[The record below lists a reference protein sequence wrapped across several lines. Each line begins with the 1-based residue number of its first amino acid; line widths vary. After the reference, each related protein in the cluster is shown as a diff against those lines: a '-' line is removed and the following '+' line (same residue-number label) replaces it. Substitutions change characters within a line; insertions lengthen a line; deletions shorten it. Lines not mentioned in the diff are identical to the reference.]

1 MGSVFNNIFCM
12 GRGRFFCI
20 RYGWKDLFKK
30 IFIWM
35 EIVYRMEKGL
45 YDALQVR
52 FIKLHFT
59 VAFLQDSQLPEDKVS
74 AIRGGMGEMLL
85 RMNCIRDRQCES
97 CDFEPECIVQRTM
110 YSKFEKTPKFVT
122 TGGSIGYV
130 LECEDDRRYFRRGET
145 LDFYLIL
152 FGKTIVYLN
161 QFVQAFQE
169 MGIRS
174 GIGKSHARFLI
185 SDIKNTEGQSVLMNN
200 VLDMRKCIVHVLYD
214 YLLFRT
220 MWSDITRQGNRIVF
234 RSPLTLKYQNEFLQE
249 FRLNAI
255 VNAVVRRI
263 YMLDCFEGIESDIY
277 EKYNYGGIIVP
288 EFLQQENYSV
298 RVCRYSTRKNEKMIL
313 KGIKG
318 HALLPKLTEDI
329 WQILIVGELIH
340 IGKNTSFGFGRYV
353 IQ

>member
-1 MGSVFNNIFCM
+1 
-12 GRGRFFCI
+12 
-20 RYGWKDLFKK
+20 
-30 IFIWM
+30 
-35 EIVYRMEKGL
+35 MEKGL

-52 FIKLHFT
+52 FIKLRFT

-97 CDFEPECIVQRTM
+97 CDFESECIVQRTM
-110 YSKFEKTPKFVT
+110 YSKFEKTPEFVT
-122 TGGSIGYV
+122 MGGSIGYV
-130 LECEDDRRYFRRGET
+130 LECEDGRGHFREGER
-145 LDFYLIL
+145 LSFCLIL

-161 QFVQAFQE
+161 QFVQAFRE
-169 MGIRS
+169 MGMQN
-174 GIGKSHARFLI
+174 GIGKSHARFQI
-185 SDIKNTEGQSVLMNN
+185 ADIQNTEGQSVLEKNI
-200 VLDMRKCIVHVLYD
+200 LDMKKCIVHVLYD
-214 YLLFRT
+214 YILFRN
-220 MWSDITRQGNRIVF
+220 MWSGMPGRGSRIVF
-234 RSPLTLKYQNEFLQE
+234 ESPLALKYRNEFLQE
-249 FRLNAI
+249 FQLNAI

-277 EKYNYGGIIVP
+277 EKYNYGDIIVP
-288 EFLQQENYSV
+288 EFLQQEHHPV
-298 RVCRYSTRKNEKMIL
+298 RVCRYSARKNEKMIL

-318 HALLPKLTEDI
+318 QALLPELTEDV